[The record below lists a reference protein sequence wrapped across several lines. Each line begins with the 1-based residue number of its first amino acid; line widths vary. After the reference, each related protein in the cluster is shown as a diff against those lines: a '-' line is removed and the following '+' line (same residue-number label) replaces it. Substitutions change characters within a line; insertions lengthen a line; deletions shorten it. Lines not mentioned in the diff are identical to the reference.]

1 MTDTTPRPA
10 ATSRARRATPRR
22 SISLAPDLLAEQ
34 PADAPVADEAP
45 EPAPARKPRIRKPA
59 AAPEPTPPAAKTKTA
74 AKSPAVK
81 PAATKA
87 PPKAKPAAKAK
98 PTAPESAAEPAP
110 APAARSAAPEPLN
123 PDAKPG
129 EQYPGEPTMKLTTNV
144 PESLHRRAS
153 GIVAH
158 AQFTGYPENI
168 RSLTDL
174 IRDAVADYVDKIE
187 QQHNDGHP
195 FKAPAALRR
204 GRRPT
209 IS

>member
-22 SISLAPDLLAEQ
+22 SISLAPDLLAGQ
-34 PADAPVADEAP
+34 PVAAP
-45 EPAPARKPRIRKPA
+45 AVDGAAEPTSARKPRARKPTA
-59 AAPEPTPPAAKTKTA
+59 ASEPIPPATKAKTAPKAPAAK
-74 AKSPAVK
+74 PEAVK
-81 PAATKA
+81 ST
-87 PPKAKPAAKAK
+87 PKAKPATKADAAVPEPVAK
-98 PTAPESAAEPAP
+98 PAP
-110 APAARSAAPEPLN
+110 AAAARSAAPEPLN

-187 QQHNDGHP
+187 QQHNDGDP

>member
-22 SISLAPDLLAEQ
+22 SINLAPDLLAEQ
-34 PADAPVADEAP
+34 PVAAPVADEAS
-45 EPAPARKPRIRKPA
+45 EPAPARKPRARKPA
-59 AAPEPTPPAAKTKTA
+59 AAQEPTPPAAKAKTA
-74 AKSPAVK
+74 AKTPAAKPDAVK
-81 PAATKA
+81 S

-98 PTAPESAAEPAP
+98 AAVPEPVAEP

-187 QQHNDGHP
+187 QQHNDGNP